1 MKPNKVATLTA
12 LGMLLTSVSVYS
24 LTPPGGIHAT
34 GGDVA
39 PQHQGP
45 GTVPE
50 QLPGLPSNDPT
61 QLAHFSVG
69 STLMVEGR
77 LGHPRIVRGPQ
88 GETFMMLDVR
98 TGDGLKG
105 KAAPVN
111 LSLVIDRSGSMKGS
125 RMRNAISAATAAV
138 DRLNEGD
145 VVSVVTFDT
154 QVQVAVPPTTI
165 SGSTRERVAA
175 GIRAIG
181 LGGDTCISCGL
192 EQGMALLEQTAG
204 KVNRMI
210 LLSDG
215 AANNGVRD
223 VAGFRA
229 IAQRAA
235 ARGIPVTTI
244 GVDVDYNEKV
254 MSAIAQDSNGRHFFV
269 ENDAALARVFEAEAE
284 GLTTTVA
291 TGAEV
296 AIDLAP
302 GVELERVFD
311 RTFRRSGN
319 RITVPLG
326 VFGQGDVKTV
336 LLKVRVPSQREG
348 TLPIASVDLSFRDL
362 VANTDGHC
370 NGKLA
375 LEITNSSAGATDLD
389 PVVNGRV
396 QRSETASTLKDAN
409 SLFEQGRI
417 VEAKRKL
424 EVQEKSL
431 RSAAEVASRA
441 APSGKAKEV
450 EADFQNQIAA
460 IGGANSDFAAAPVA
474 ATPAQGFATPPSN
487 AGPQAVSPAPAQ
499 ATRAGKSAVKS
510 NEKRALDLAF

>member
-39 PQHQGP
+39 PQHQGL

-50 QLPGLPSNDPT
+50 QLPSLPSNDPT
-61 QLAHFSVG
+61 QLARFSAG
-69 STLMVEGR
+69 STLMIEGR
-77 LGHPRIVRGPQ
+77 LGHPRLVRGPQ
-88 GETFMMLDVR
+88 GETFMMLEVR
-98 TGDGLKG
+98 SGDGLKG

-165 SGSTRERVAA
+165 SASTREGVAA
-175 GIRAIG
+175 GIRGIG
-181 LGGDTCISCGL
+181 LGGDTCISCGI
-192 EQGMALLEQTAG
+192 EQGMALLEQTSG

-215 AANNGVRD
+215 AANHGVRD
-223 VAGFRA
+223 VSGFRA
-229 IAQRAA
+229 VAQRAL

-244 GVDVDYNEKV
+244 GVDVDYNEKI

-269 ENDAALARVFEAEAE
+269 ENDAALARVLETEAE

-291 TGAEV
+291 SGAEV

-319 RITVPLG
+319 RVTVPLG
-326 VFGQGDVKTV
+326 VFGQGDVRTV

-348 TLPIASVDLSFRDL
+348 TLPIASVDLSYRDL
-362 VANTDGHC
+362 LANTDGRC

-375 LEITNSSAGATDLD
+375 LEVTNSSAGATDLD

-396 QRSETASTLKDAN
+396 QRSETAAALKDAN
-409 SLFEQGRI
+409 GLFEQGRF

-424 EVQEKSL
+424 EVQERSL
-431 RSAAEVASRA
+431 RSAAEVATRA
-441 APSGKAKEV
+441 APSAKAKEV
-450 EADFQNQIAA
+450 EADFQKQIAA
-460 IGGANSDFAAAPVA
+460 IGGANSDFAAAPA
-474 ATPAQGFATPPSN
+474 AAPQGFATPPPG
-487 AGPQAVSPAPAQ
+487 AGAQAVSPAPPQ